1 MRMGM
6 MRVLLVLMCAMPAL
20 AAGPEVFIQAHRGGL
35 DEVPENTL
43 VAYEHAWSI
52 PGAIPEMDL
61 QTTQD
66 GAIVLMHDDTP
77 ARTTDAPKDE
87 ADKTIAEV
95 TLAQTQ
101 AWDAGVK
108 FGAQYTG
115 TKVPTL
121 DQVFAAMAG
130 KPERQVYLDLKAVDL
145 GVLKQ
150 KIVDAHLEKQVIF
163 VHGDIAHC
171 AELKA
176 LFPGARVM
184 TWLSGMPKQIRA
196 RYEAL
201 TDAQLTGVTQ
211 LQFHL
216 PLQQVGP
223 PIQYALDDA
232 FLKQA
237 AERLAKLGVD
247 LQVRPMKFD
256 HVSLTHLVNLGIH
269 WYVADAPAAFYKA
282 LSTP

>member
-1 MRMGM
+1 MLRIMIAA
-6 MRVLLVLMCAMPAL
+6 VLAVPAL
-20 AAGPEVFIQAHRGGL
+20 ATGPEVFIQAHRGGL

-77 ARTTDAPKDE
+77 ARTTDAPKE
-87 ADKTIAEV
+87 VADKTISEV

-101 AWDAGVK
+101 EWDAGVK
-108 FGAQYTG
+108 FGAQYKG

-121 DQVFAAMAG
+121 DQVFAAMKG

-150 KIVDAHLEKQVIF
+150 KILDAHLEKQVIF

-201 TDAQLTGVTQ
+201 TDAQLAGVTQ

-237 AERLAKLGVD
+237 AERLAKLGID

-256 HVSLTHLVNLGIH
+256 HASLTHLVELGIH

-282 LSTP
+282 LTTP